1 MDERNFVPAEV
12 VAGFPSPGREWQEPV
27 LDIRQLLGSAG
38 EHSAVWRMAGT
49 ALLEVGVHD
58 KDLVLLSSRVD
69 PQTNDIVVAR
79 LNGAVYVRRYVR
91 TSRHLFLLSTE
102 PEHVTIR
109 VESTDQFR
117 VIGVLLCSI
126 HPIHP
131 EGRARLRTCQL
142 NLSAVNTVLG
152 LHEPS
157 VFCSKV
163 QGHSMH
169 NASIFDGDILVIERG
184 RVPLSTDIVIVS
196 LHGGYLVKRLVQE
209 RETVFLLSEN
219 PLVPPMI
226 VTRESDL
233 GIWGPVLYTVHP
245 LHSIVKQHLNA
256 RQRDAR

>member
-1 MDERNFVPAEV
+1 
-12 VAGFPSPGREWQEPV
+12 
-27 LDIRQLLGSAG
+27 
-38 EHSAVWRMAGT
+38 MAGT
-49 ALLEVGVHD
+49 ALLGVGIYD
-58 KDLVLLSSRVD
+58 KDLVLLSSLVD

-79 LNGAVYVRRYVR
+79 LNGAIYIRRYIR
-91 TSRHLFLLSTE
+91 TARHLFLISTE
-102 PEHVTIR
+102 SEHITIR

-131 EGRARLRTCQL
+131 EGRTRLRTCQL
-142 NLSAVNTVLG
+142 TLSAVNTVLG

-163 QGHSMH
+163 TGHSMH
-169 NASIFDGDILVIERG
+169 NAGIFDGDILVLERE
-184 RVPLSTDIVIVS
+184 RVTRAGDIVIAS
-196 LHGGYLVKRLVQE
+196 LHGRYLVKRLIQE

-226 VTRESDL
+226 VTQKSELDV
-233 GIWGPVLYTVHP
+233 WGPVLYTVHP
-245 LHSIVKQHLNA
+245 LHPIVKQRLNT